1 MLNIASASTTPG
13 FEQFLTQALPIIGW
27 GMLGTF
33 AVILILF
40 GVTALLNTLT
50 DTRSARP
57 MKAATVQLVTLSM
70 VFTCFL
76 VTPLIFGYLTRK
88 KLKTAR
94 GASDISRGFK
104 IAVLLLCN
112 VFAGILLLMMMDED
126 YQNP

>member
-13 FEQFLTQALPIIGW
+13 LEQFLTQALPIIGW

-57 MKAATVQLVTLSM
+57 MKAATVQLVTLSA
-70 VFTCFL
+70 VLTCFL
-76 VTPLIFGYLTRK
+76 ITPLIFGILARK
-88 KLKTAR
+88 KLKAAR
-94 GASDISRGFK
+94 SASDISRGFK

-112 VFAGILLLMMMDED
+112 VFAGIILLLMKDED